1 MSKGQITKKTE
12 KKKPQRTKAE
22 KKAAKRAKQEEKNR
36 QGLIQ

>member
-1 MSKGQITKKTE
+1 MSKELIHKKSE

-36 QGLIQ
+36 QGLIK